1 MLSHSALSLSPKPSA
16 ATLWVDQ
23 LGAGL
28 SLACAAHC
36 MATPLLLSLLPFVGL
51 GFLADESVETLLL
64 GTSLVLAVGSLCW
77 GFRIHHQ
84 RRTLLLLGAALLLI
98 VGGRLSS
105 EETTEVVSVV
115 LGAGLLACGHLLNRH
130 LCKTC
135 LQCQDGPMDSD
146 VVLQTA
152 NLSVGYGNFVVL
164 GRVNLTI
171 RAGELWFVLGRNGS
185 GKTTLLHALLG
196 LLEPQTGRLHRQVAN
211 GVGFVPQ
218 RCDINPTLPIT
229 IREFVGLGLVGTGL
243 NRATQLEYLDRAL
256 STLDLDQL
264 GHKNYWTLSG
274 GQRQRALVARA
285 LVRRPALL
293 ILDEPTN
300 NLDLAAEGDFLQTLT
315 DIHEREH
322 NTCLFVTHNLGL
334 AERYA
339 THIGLVAQGTVIAGP
354 KSEVLNESNLD
365 RVYGRGQRIH
375 LHVSPEGSSDLHS
388 QTP

>member
-1 MLSHSALSLSPKPSA
+1 
-16 ATLWVDQ
+16 
-23 LGAGL
+23 
-28 SLACAAHC
+28 
-36 MATPLLLSLLPFVGL
+36 
-51 GFLADESVETLLL
+51 
-64 GTSLVLAVGSLCW
+64 
-77 GFRIHHQ
+77 
-84 RRTLLLLGAALLLI
+84 
-98 VGGRLSS
+98 
-105 EETTEVVSVV
+105 
-115 LGAGLLACGHLLNRH
+115 
-130 LCKTC
+130 
-135 LQCQDGPMDSD
+135 MDSD
-146 VVLQTA
+146 VVLQTT

-185 GKTTLLHALLG
+185 GKTTLLQALLG
-196 LLEPQTGRLHRQVAN
+196 LLKPQAGRLSRQVAN

-229 IREFVGLGLVGTGL
+229 IREFIGLGLVGTGL
-243 NRATQLEYLDRAL
+243 NRATRREYLDR
-256 STLDLDQL
+256 TLGIFDLAQL
-264 GHKNYWTLSG
+264 KHKNYWTLSG

-285 LVRRPALL
+285 MVRRPALL

-375 LHVSPEGSSDLHS
+375 LHVAPEGSSDLHS
-388 QTP
+388 QAPQ

>member
-1 MLSHSALSLSPKPSA
+1 M
-16 ATLWVDQ
+16 
-23 LGAGL
+23 
-28 SLACAAHC
+28 
-36 MATPLLLSLLPFVGL
+36 GL
-51 GFLADESVETLLL
+51 GFFADESVETLLL

-77 GFRIHHQ
+77 GLRIHRQ

-98 VGGRLSS
+98 VGGRFSP

-115 LGAGLLACGHLLNRH
+115 LGAVLLACGHLLNRH

-135 LQCQDGPMDSD
+135 LQCQDSPMDSD
-146 VVLQTA
+146 VVLETT
-152 NLSVGYGNFVVL
+152 NLSVGYGNLVVL

-196 LLEPQTGRLHRQVAN
+196 LLKPQAGRLHRQVAN

-243 NRATQLEYLDRAL
+243 NRATQMEYLDRAL
-256 STLDLDQL
+256 RTLGLDQL

-300 NLDLAAEGDFLQTLT
+300 NLDLAAENDFLQTLA
-315 DIHEREH
+315 DIHKREH
-322 NTCLFVTHNLGL
+322 NTSLFVTHNLGL

-354 KSEVLNESNLD
+354 KAQVLNESNLD
-365 RVYGRGQRIH
+365 RVYGRGQRVH
-375 LHVSPEGSSDLHS
+375 LHVSPEDSSDLHS
-388 QTP
+388 QAPE

>member
-1 MLSHSALSLSPKPSA
+1 
-16 ATLWVDQ
+16 
-23 LGAGL
+23 
-28 SLACAAHC
+28 
-36 MATPLLLSLLPFVGL
+36 
-51 GFLADESVETLLL
+51 
-64 GTSLVLAVGSLCW
+64 
-77 GFRIHHQ
+77 
-84 RRTLLLLGAALLLI
+84 
-98 VGGRLSS
+98 
-105 EETTEVVSVV
+105 
-115 LGAGLLACGHLLNRH
+115 
-130 LCKTC
+130 
-135 LQCQDGPMDSD
+135 MDSD
-146 VVLQTA
+146 VVLQTT

-185 GKTTLLHALLG
+185 GKTTLLQALLG
-196 LLEPQTGRLHRQVAN
+196 LLKPQTGRLHRQVAN

-229 IREFVGLGLVGTGL
+229 IREFIGLGLVGTTL
-243 NRATQLEYLDRAL
+243 NRTTRREYLDRAL
-256 STLDLDQL
+256 GIFDLAQL
-264 GHKNYWTLSG
+264 KHKNYWTLSG

-285 LVRRPALL
+285 MVRRPALL

-354 KSEVLNESNLD
+354 KSEVLNEANLD

-388 QTP
+388 QAPE

>member
-185 GKTTLLHALLG
+185 GKTTLLQALLG
-196 LLEPQTGRLHRQVAN
+196 LLKPQTGRLSRQVAN

-243 NRATQLEYLDRAL
+243 NRVAQQEYLDRAL

-264 GHKNYWTLSG
+264 RHKNYWTLSG